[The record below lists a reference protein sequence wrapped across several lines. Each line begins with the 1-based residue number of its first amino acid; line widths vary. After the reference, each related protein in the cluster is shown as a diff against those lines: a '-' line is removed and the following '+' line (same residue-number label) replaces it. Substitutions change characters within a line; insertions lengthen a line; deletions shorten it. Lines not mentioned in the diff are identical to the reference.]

1 MRKKMKFKYF
11 FSLFGIFLGILGSQ
25 VEAME
30 PKNPANLIQS
40 LEVAPFNQ
48 ERDIADISQIFKGDW
63 QRLEAN
69 RPFNQG
75 LINTL
80 LEPWK
85 GDANISKWRMV
96 LRHEGK
102 TIAFVTYY
110 YRTTEKWGS
119 FEVGGIA
126 PEYRGKGLAS
136 HFFPLIIKELQEK
149 GANKILLY
157 VKKDNDVALSLY
169 KKFGFGQP
177 EDAFQGKAWLL
188 TKNLE

>member
-1 MRKKMKFKYF
+1 MNYKYF
-11 FSLFGIFLGILGSQ
+11 LMSLIGIFFALPVFGMHKDPKAL
-25 VEAME
+25 VNECEAVHFE
-30 PKNPANLIQS
+30 
-40 LEVAPFNQ
+40 E
-48 ERDIADISQIFKGDW
+48 ERDINDVSEIFKGDW
-63 QRLEAN
+63 NRLEAN
-69 RPFNQG
+69 RPFNQN
-75 LINTL
+75 LVNTL

-85 GDANISKWRMV
+85 GESNISKWRMV
-96 LRHEGK
+96 LRHQGK

-110 YRTTEKWGS
+110 YRTAEQWGS
-119 FEVGGIA
+119 FEVGGIS

-136 HFFPLIIKELQEK
+136 YYFPLIINELKEK

-169 KKFGFGQP
+169 KKFGFGHQ

>member
-1 MRKKMKFKYF
+1 MKFNTF
-11 FSLFGIFLGILGSQ
+11 FSIFGIILGLAGAQ
-25 VEAME
+25 APAME
-30 PKNPANLIQS
+30 SKDPANLIKL
-40 LEVAPFNQ
+40 LEIAHFNQ

-69 RPFNQG
+69 RPFNQD

-85 GDANISKWRMV
+85 GDSNISKWRMV

-110 YRTTEKWGS
+110 YRTAEKWGS

-136 HFFPLIIKELQEK
+136 HYFPLIIKELKEK
-149 GANKILLY
+149 GANRILLY
-157 VKKDNDVALSLY
+157 VKKDNEVALSLY
-169 KKFGFGQP
+169 KKFGFGHP

>member
-1 MRKKMKFKYF
+1 MNFKNF
-11 FSLFGIFLGILGSQ
+11 FTVLCVFLGILGSQ
-25 VEAME
+25 TGAME
-30 PKNPANLIQS
+30 QKDPKNLIPE
-40 LEVAPFNQ
+40 LETVPFEQ

-69 RPFNQG
+69 RPFNQD
-75 LINTL
+75 LINVL

-85 GDANISKWRMV
+85 GDANISKWAMV
-96 LRHEGK
+96 LRHQGK

-110 YRTTEKWGS
+110 YRTAEKWGS

-126 PEYRGKGLAS
+126 PEYRGKGLAGYY
-136 HFFPLIIKELQEK
+136 FPLIIKELQEK

-177 EDAFQGKAWLL
+177 EDAFRGKAWLL

>member
-1 MRKKMKFKYF
+1 MKFKKF
-11 FSLFGIFLGILGSQ
+11 LSLLGIFLGTLGSPIR
-25 VEAME
+25 AME
-30 PKNPANLIQS
+30 TKNPANLIEK
-40 LEVAPFNQ
+40 LEIAPFDQ

-69 RPFNQG
+69 RPFNQE

-85 GDANISKWRMV
+85 GDSNICKWRIV

-110 YRTTEKWGS
+110 YRTAEKWGS

-136 HFFPLIIKELQEK
+136 HYFPLIIKELKEK

-157 VKKDNDVALSLY
+157 VKKDNEVALSLY
-169 KKFGFGQP
+169 KKFGFGQ
-177 EDAFQGKAWLL
+177 EQDAFQGKAWLL
-188 TKNLE
+188 TKHLE